1 MAEEQANSNKVLHYK
16 DLLIWQRSMQLAKT
30 IYRLTRG
37 FPGEERYRLASQ
49 MRRAAISVPS
59 NIAEGQARRGTR
71 EFVQF
76 LSHATGSLA
85 ELETQIL
92 LSVEMGYTKSIN
104 ADSVVTE
111 IREIQRMI
119 AAIQRKLAVRMEQG
133 TAYGGNSRSSG

>member
-1 MAEEQANSNKVLHYK
+1 MAAEQANTENVLHYK
-16 DLLIWQRSMQLAKT
+16 DLLIWQRSMPLAKT

-76 LSHATGSLA
+76 LSHASGSLA
-85 ELETQIL
+85 ELDTQTL
-92 LSVEMGYTKSIN
+92 LSVEMPSPRRFTRFRGWSRRSSASWRFGWSKGP
-104 ADSVVTE
+104 V
-111 IREIQRMI
+111 
-119 AAIQRKLAVRMEQG
+119 MEQRRG
-133 TAYGGNSRSSG
+133 TVASGEWMPS

>member
-1 MAEEQANSNKVLHYK
+1 MAEEQANTGKVLHYK
-16 DLLIWQRSMQLAKT
+16 DLLIWQRSMLLAKT

-71 EFVQF
+71 EFVQS

-85 ELETQIL
+85 ELEKQIL
-92 LSVEMGYTKSIN
+92 LSVEMGYIRSN
-104 ADSVVTE
+104 DADPVASE
-111 IREIQRMI
+111 IREIQRMV
-119 AAIQRKLAVRMEQG
+119 AAIQRKLAARLEQG
-133 TAYGGNSRSSG
+133 TGYGATSRNSG

>member
-1 MAEEQANSNKVLHYK
+1 MTDEQANTGKVLHYK
-16 DLLIWQRSMQLAKT
+16 DLLIWQRSMELAKT

-76 LSHATGSLA
+76 LSHASGSLA
-85 ELETQIL
+85 ELDTQTL
-92 LSVEMGYTKSIN
+92 LSVEMEYIENKD
-104 ADSVVTE
+104 ADAVTSE
-111 IREIQRMI
+111 IHEIQRMV
-119 AAIQRKLAVRMEQG
+119 AAIQRKLAVRLEQG
-133 TAYGGNSRSSG
+133 TGYGATSRNSG